1 MWITSMWPLKLFLYG
16 IGSLI
21 GHSTM
26 VYHSAA
32 YPLCTKSHLAFS
44 VLLSLQLHKHRKPK
58 DTVCERWT
66 ENCCFIG
73 PSRLE
78 RREKDC
84 SRVLAQDLIAL
95 QYCSYLL
102 MSVIAFNSSLYIIR
116 RICSLVL
123 QSPLPSIGTEDRSS
137 QLQVTL
143 II

>member
-1 MWITSMWPLKLFLYG
+1 MMNRKL
-16 IGSLI
+16 
-21 GHSTM
+21 
-26 VYHSAA
+26 
-32 YPLCTKSHLAFS
+32 
-44 VLLSLQLHKHRKPK
+44 
-58 DTVCERWT
+58 
-66 ENCCFIG
+66 CCFIG
-73 PSRLE
+73 LSHLV

-102 MSVIAFNSSLYIIR
+102 MSVIAFNSSLDIIR